1 MAQGYHISSI
11 AGCSMGA
18 LIGGVF
24 AAGKLEEF
32 RAWMKTIDRKK
43 MLELTDFSFSL
54 NHIVKGTRI
63 IEAIMEFVPDVPIEH
78 LPIPYC
84 AVATD
89 LKSGREVVFREGSL
103 FHAIRASISLPSFY
117 EPVYRD
123 GMILIDGG
131 VTNPIPLNRVA
142 RHEGDLLVGVDV
154 SGHDYQGQWEMQQ
167 ELTEKRKRSKSLSQ
181 QILNKLI
188 PDNLEFNYYTML
200 SRVSS
205 LMIRQNSLLMA
216 QLTKPD
222 VLVDIHLAHLKGATI
237 GLLQAHDESEQG
249 GLTRAVGANDTDD
262 AIGREHEIQVVK
274 QEFVAI
280 GLRHVLC
287 LYNLIAQS
295 RSVGDENLKLL
306 LLLLDGLVKQ
316 AVIAVETRLT
326 FGLARLG
333 SHAHPLQLTLQGLLT
348 LALGLLFHSQALCL
362 LLKPTTIVALP
373 RNSLAAVQFQYPA
386 RDMVEEVTVVSHG
399 NDRALILLQVL
410 LEPVDRLGIKVVSR
424 LIEQE
429 HIGLLQQQATQC
441 HTATLATAQVLGRR
455 ISWRTAQSIHG
466 TVQTAVQVPRVGG
479 VDDVLQFGLSR
490 EQLVHLVLVLV
501 VFGQAKLLVDS
512 LILVE
517 CVHNGLHTLHDYLL
531 DGLGGVEL
539 RVLWQVAYRVA
550 RRKHHLSLIL
560 SLDACDDFHQG

>member
-1 MAQGYHISSI
+1 MAKDVALVLSSGGARGLAHIGAIEELEAQGYRITSI

-117 EPVYRD
+117 EPVHRD

-154 SGHDYQGQWEMQQ
+154 SGYDYQGQWEMQQ

-222 VLVDIHLAHLKGATI
+222 VLVDIQMSRYDGFDFDK
-237 GLLQAHDESEQG
+237 SEK
-249 GLTRAVGANDTDD
+249 LI
-262 AIGREHEIQVVK
+262 AIGRQK
-274 QEFVAI
+274 TQ
-280 GLRHVLC
+280 
-287 LYNLIAQS
+287 
-295 RSVGDENLKLL
+295 K
-306 LLLLDGLVKQ
+306 
-316 AVIAVETRLT
+316 
-326 FGLARLG
+326 
-333 SHAHPLQLTLQGLLT
+333 
-348 LALGLLFHSQALCL
+348 ALS
-362 LLKPTTIVALP
+362 
-373 RNSLAAVQFQYPA
+373 
-386 RDMVEEVTVVSHG
+386 
-399 NDRALILLQVL
+399 IL
-410 LEPVDRLGIKVVSR
+410 
-424 LIEQE
+424 
-429 HIGLLQQQATQC
+429 
-441 HTATLATAQVLGRR
+441 
-455 ISWRTAQSIHG
+455 
-466 TVQTAVQVPRVGG
+466 
-479 VDDVLQFGLSR
+479 
-490 EQLVHLVLVLV
+490 
-501 VFGQAKLLVDS
+501 
-512 LILVE
+512 
-517 CVHNGLHTLHDYLL
+517 
-531 DGLGGVEL
+531 
-539 RVLWQVAYRVA
+539 
-550 RRKHHLSLIL
+550 
-560 SLDACDDFHQG
+560 